1 MENLFGVSQNLQFNP
16 WKNLYNDGGVSNDDI
31 DDNSAYHLLTTY
43 YVPVPFL
50 SMLYELSH

>member
-31 DDNSAYHLLTTY
+31 DNSAYHLLTTY